1 MVEVVE
7 YDSKNILKNIF
18 LQNIP
23 LIIFNYDQFV
33 ANGKFKGLKHQ
44 LSSQIT
50 EKWLNHV
57 SKLGMSW
64 KSLFPKYSPDDD
76 KQFQSGSKF
85 HKK

>member
-1 MVEVVE
+1 MTSLNDDICPTLGMVC
-7 YDSKNILKNIF
+7 KNIF

-50 EKWLNHV
+50 EK
-57 SKLGMSW
+57 
-64 KSLFPKYSPDDD
+64 
-76 KQFQSGSKF
+76 
-85 HKK
+85 